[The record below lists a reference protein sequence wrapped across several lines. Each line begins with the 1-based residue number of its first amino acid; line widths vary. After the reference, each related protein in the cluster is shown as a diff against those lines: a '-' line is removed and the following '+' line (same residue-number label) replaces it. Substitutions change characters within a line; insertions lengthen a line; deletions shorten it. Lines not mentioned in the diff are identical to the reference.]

1 LGPGDVGEALEE
13 AQILDLGAMLRMW
26 GVPESGFGEADWQC
40 LDMTLGIVHFRNG
53 VAFIAA
59 LGD

>member
-1 LGPGDVGEALEE
+1 MGEALEE